1 MRSVEMIVEFPIED
15 ANLPMPHLLGLANA
29 AADVAAEPVRDAH
42 APDCRGARGRRGE
55 AGLGAA
61 DAVGTNIRVPELRHH
76 DFYRRKRRA
85 GRGREVTEMDVAMAA
100 VLVIGLLGSLV
111 IYLWHDWHMRT
122 REFREMRRRLLQ
134 MQEDRQKG
142 ETND

>member
-29 AADVAAEPVRDAH
+29 AFVEEVERQGAAADVAAEPVRDAR

-61 DAVGTNIRVPELRHH
+61 DAVGTNIRVPELRHD
-76 DFYRRKRRA
+76 DFAA
-85 GRGREVTEMDVAMAA
+85 GDTE
-100 VLVIGLLGSLV
+100 
-111 IYLWHDWHMRT
+111 
-122 REFREMRRRLLQ
+122 
-134 MQEDRQKG
+134 QEEADK
-142 ETND
+142 